1 LSAGDKPNI
10 FMKNESA
17 EVVSMQSFVQP
28 EGSMKACI
36 IAKQKFKFIFDA
48 DIIETLIF
56 GLLLSNSEEEGD
68 EDYSFEQAKKNALKH
83 FAHNQEDDIFVF
95 EVKSVLNLNKI
106 TNFVS
111 FGVSFRQASRL
122 YQSVKE
128 ETRIGVKLA
137 PHCRILCAVNLQYL
151 KEIFKNVWAFAI
163 SSDAGNNARTA
174 YLDFCM

>member
-1 LSAGDKPNI
+1 MSAGDKPNI

-68 EDYSFEQAKKNALKH
+68 EDYSFEQQKRMLSTFLFTIRKI
-83 FAHNQEDDIFVF
+83 IF
-95 EVKSVLNLNKI
+95 LC
-106 TNFVS
+106 
-111 FGVSFRQASRL
+111 L
-122 YQSVKE
+122 Y
-128 ETRIGVKLA
+128 
-137 PHCRILCAVNLQYL
+137 
-151 KEIFKNVWAFAI
+151 
-163 SSDAGNNARTA
+163 SS
-174 YLDFCM
+174 LSPS